1 MIKENIMW
9 YTIRKKQIFKKGE
22 KNVNKELCSQNLC
35 SQKPNISYLVWEE
48 GNATAKDC
56 AADSLGILWILVSA
70 VKATPVKI

>member
-1 MIKENIMW
+1 MW
-9 YTIRKKQIFKKGE
+9 CDTE
-22 KNVNKELCSQNLC
+22 KLTKVIPAGCERSEPTAGAARLASTLA
-35 SQKPNISYLVWEE
+35 WEG

>member
-1 MIKENIMW
+1 M
-9 YTIRKKQIFKKGE
+9 RG
-22 KNVNKELCSQNLC
+22 KNVNSEQCLQIPDNEKH
-35 SQKPNISYLVWEE
+35 ISYLAWEG